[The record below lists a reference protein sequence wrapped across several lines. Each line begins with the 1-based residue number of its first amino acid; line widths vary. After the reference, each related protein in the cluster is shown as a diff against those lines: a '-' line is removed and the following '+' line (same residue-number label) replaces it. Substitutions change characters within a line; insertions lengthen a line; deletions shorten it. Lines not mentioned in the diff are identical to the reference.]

1 MLELHISL
9 HNTANKP
16 STISCSHMA
25 DWARLR
31 ASAYLTRLGKT
42 RNRLYVML
50 NWTTAMLFGRDMSR
64 W

>member
-1 MLELHISL
+1 
-9 HNTANKP
+9 
-16 STISCSHMA
+16 MA
-25 DWARLR
+25 DSAYVCD
-31 ASAYLTRLGKT
+31 SAYLTRLGKM

>member
-1 MLELHISL
+1 
-9 HNTANKP
+9 
-16 STISCSHMA
+16 MA
-25 DWARLR
+25 DVVCLC
-31 ASAYLTRLGKT
+31 ASAYLTRLGKM